1 MLFPQR
7 GPTIAG
13 MQTKQMIAVIEDDP
27 AIAQAISARLA
38 SEGFAVELA
47 GDGPA
52 AVALCERIDPA
63 LVILDVM
70 LPGFDGLE
78 ACRRIQRNRPV
89 PVLMLTAR
97 DTETDIVVGLAV
109 GADDYLTKPFSP
121 RELVA
126 RVRAMLRRAERLV
139 SSEQQISA
147 DDARLALGDIE
158 LDVAARLAHRSSA
171 PVHLTTTEF
180 DLARWFLS
188 HPNVVYTR
196 EQLLMQVWGYA
207 DGSGERTVDSHVQA
221 LRQKL
226 GREFVR
232 TAHGFGYALGSG
244 AAA

>member
-1 MLFPQR
+1 MTGKR
-7 GPTIAG
+7 T
-13 MQTKQMIAVIEDDP
+13 IAVIEDDP
-27 AIAQAISARLA
+27 AIAHAISARLA

-47 GDGPA
+47 GDGPS
-52 AVALCERIDPA
+52 AVALCERVEPD

-78 ACRRIQRNRPV
+78 ACRRIQRLRPV

-126 RVRAMLRRAERLV
+126 RVRAMLRRGDRLASAEQAV
-139 SSEQQISA
+139 AGESGS
-147 DDARLALGDIE
+147 LALGDVE
-158 LDVAARLAHRSSA
+158 LDSAARLTRRGGEAI
-171 PVHLTTTEF
+171 HLTTTEF
-180 DLARWFLS
+180 DLARWFLV

-226 GREFVR
+226 GRGFVR
-232 TAHGFGYALGSG
+232 TAHGFGYALGG
-244 AAA
+244 GTL